1 VAGVLARLHRSLAVG
16 IVQQPQGRVCVL
28 LGLPAAKGEDPLVV
42 QRHVLE
48 ELRGELPL
56 VLLLGGRGVH
66 VLMLGWER
74 LRLSDL
80 EACDARVG
88 DAP

>member
-1 VAGVLARLHRSLAVG
+1 
-16 IVQQPQGRVCVL
+16 
-28 LGLPAAKGEDPLVV
+28 LVV

-48 ELRGELPL
+48 ELRSKLPL

-66 VLMLGWER
+66 VLMLRWE

-80 EACDARVG
+80 EARDARVG